1 MAAMAR
7 VQLII
12 PDDDR
17 VRFGDQARQEGLSL
31 NAWIR
36 VAARERLDR
45 QSSVG
50 SVTSRD
56 ETKAFFAECDTLPA
70 PRQSLTGNNASPSST
85 DLAGTARRTHGLRR
99 RVHVR
104 RERASPA
111 SEVRP

>member
-17 VRFGDQARQEGLSL
+17 VRFGDQAHQEGLSL

-56 ETKAFFAECDTLPA
+56 ETKAFFAECDTL
-70 PRQSLTGNNASPSST
+70 ASPEAKPDRKQRLAVIDRSRRHGTT
-85 DLAGTARRTHGLRR
+85 DA
-99 RVHVR
+99 
-104 RERASPA
+104 
-111 SEVRP
+111 